1 MCGQGNLWI
10 FCGWHTQELG
20 HSQSGKETVTPTQ
33 THTYTQGQSYVFQY
47 GCQLVGTGIG
57 ATLHSL
63 VQGNPAS
70 SIALRAIE
78 RFP

>member
-10 FCGWHTQELG
+10 FFGWHTQELG
-20 HSQSGKETVTPTQ
+20 HSQSGKRNSYTYAN
-33 THTYTQGQSYVFQY
+33 THTLTECYVFQY
-47 GCQLVGTGIG
+47 GCQLDGTGIG

-63 VQGNPAS
+63 VQGNPGS

>member
-1 MCGQGNLWI
+1 MD
-10 FCGWHTQELG
+10 FFLG
-20 HSQSGKETVTPTQ
+20 GTRRNWVTAKVEKETVTPTQ
-33 THTYTQGQSYVFQY
+33 THTHTQRQSYVFQY
-47 GCQLVGTGIG
+47 GCQLVGTRIG

-63 VQGNPAS
+63 VQGNPGS